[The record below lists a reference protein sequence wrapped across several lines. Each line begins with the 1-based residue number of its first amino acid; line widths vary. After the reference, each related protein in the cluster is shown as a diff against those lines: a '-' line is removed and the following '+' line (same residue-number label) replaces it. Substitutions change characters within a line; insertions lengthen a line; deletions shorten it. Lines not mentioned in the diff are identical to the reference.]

1 MTVLSGDVEWIISV
15 LIRHRWIERTELTN
29 DAVAISL
36 SRHVQRSFSLF
47 VQLVNHRL
55 VVRFHD
61 DIHHVTD

>member
-1 MTVLSGDVEWIISV
+1 
-15 LIRHRWIERTELTN
+15 
-29 DAVAISL
+29 
-36 SRHVQRSFSLF
+36 VQRSFSLF